1 MMQPRLIYLRVIS
14 LVPQE
19 AAGGDDDEEAW
30 VAPVSFPRRPLSSP
44 IYVYTEKKKTGFP
57 KQHHGPSR
65 LGFCGAAHH
74 EEMAAI
80 TLLAGQGRPGRRHSS
95 GEEARPSFCERGIEK
110 RRCPFLARPL
120 PLCQR
125 LAPLLAVRRQGAGRA
140 APK

>member
-80 TLLAGQGRPGRRHSS
+80 TSQVKAAPAAATPQVRRPGHLFVS
-95 GEEARPSFCERGIEK
+95 GG
-110 RRCPFLARPL
+110 
-120 PLCQR
+120 
-125 LAPLLAVRRQGAGRA
+125 
-140 APK
+140 